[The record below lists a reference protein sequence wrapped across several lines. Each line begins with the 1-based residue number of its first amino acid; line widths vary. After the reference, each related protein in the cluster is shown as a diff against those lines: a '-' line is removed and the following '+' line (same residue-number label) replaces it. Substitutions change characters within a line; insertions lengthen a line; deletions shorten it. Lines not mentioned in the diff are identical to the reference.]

1 MPKEDESIDTL
12 RENLISTNSTE
23 AASEENSTI
32 DEEDI
37 ESVSQETKKKSLY
50 QRARSIGSNK
60 SRRTNSKSIQAKAS
74 SK

>member
-37 ESVSQETKKKSLY
+37 ESVS
-50 QRARSIGSNK
+50 
-60 SRRTNSKSIQAKAS
+60 
-74 SK
+74 